1 MFTLKKIFSILS
13 MAALLLVGCATDGDT
28 GPAGPLGPEGAIGP
42 AGQDGTI
49 GRDGTNGTNGQDGA
63 NGTAS
68 VVASVFFVDSASW
81 TNPTTISGI
90 VNSINVPSITPAI
103 VRDGVVM
110 LYQTTNNSN
119 PTTTTWTAVPYTDG
133 VFSYVYSYG
142 PGIIN
147 LKITVTV
154 NGSVPTLGAAR
165 SHTYKVVV
173 VTPGAKIDGFDYGN
187 YEEVKMV
194 YGLED

>member
-1 MFTLKKIFSILS
+1 MFTLKKTFSILS

-28 GPAGPLGPEGAIGP
+28 GPAGPVGPEGAIGP

-68 VVASVFFVDSASW
+68 LLVSNYTVLDVDWTAGKSAKF
-81 TNPTTISGI
+81 NANISGPI
-90 VNSINVPSITPAI
+90 ITS
-103 VRDGVVM
+103 GVVNA
-110 LYQTTNNSN
+110 YRTSD
-119 PTTTTWTAVPYTDG
+119 AVPTANSTWIALPVGNFGYEYKRDSI
-133 VFSYVYSYG
+133 VFTT
-142 PGIIN
+142 PGF
-147 LKITVTV
+147 
-154 NGSVPTLGAAR
+154 SGANFT
-165 SHTYKVVV
+165 TYFKVVV
-173 VTPGAKIDGFDYGN
+173 ITPGAKIDGFDYGN